1 MVDVKSGLTSS
12 DHDVAAML
20 KKSGKPI
27 VLVCNKVDNVGD
39 VPMAFYEFYNLGM
52 DEPLAISS
60 VHGLGTG
67 DLLDKLFEYVP
78 ESDEI
83 EEDEALVFVID
94 EYEDESALVIVDD
107 DRLIDIVFKEYYEM
121 LEEAGAL

>member
-1 MVDVKSGLTSS
+1 MNRNPIDMIL
-12 DHDVAAML
+12 DENCDE
-20 KKSGKPI
+20 PI
-27 VLVCNKVDNVGD
+27 VLYNGNNEEVAFEQIAV
-39 VPMAFYEFYNLGM
+39 VPYDGE
-52 DEPLAISS
+52 I
-60 VHGLGTG
+60 
-67 DLLDKLFEYVP
+67 YVILKP
-78 ESDEI
+78 VEDMEGV